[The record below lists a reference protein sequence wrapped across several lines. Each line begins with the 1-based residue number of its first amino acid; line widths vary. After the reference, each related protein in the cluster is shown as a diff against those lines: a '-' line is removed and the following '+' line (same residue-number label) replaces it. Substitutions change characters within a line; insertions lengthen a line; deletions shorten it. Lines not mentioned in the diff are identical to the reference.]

1 MYRHKLFRSN
11 VQSTAERRSHGKEVQ
26 THNAAIYR
34 NPRAGEV
41 GRSRR
46 FFLFF
51 VFALAFSRRKLTA
64 QQTRKTMKAS
74 HSTRKTASKTRSP

>member
-11 VQSTAERRSHGKEVQ
+11 VQSTVEMRSHGQEVQ

-34 NPRAGEV
+34 NPRAGEA

-64 QQTRKTMKAS
+64 QQTRKTMNAS